1 MFSFSPLGEINY
13 KLYCDIIA
21 TTVIYLTQYPISC
34 IVKNINNLN
43 KGIKKMIDYNLVL
56 YIGITLI
63 VGGGVLFFVA
73 QHYERKAEIEL
84 FKLEQKQQQLN
95 ESFNKNKLK

>member
-1 MFSFSPLGEINY
+1 
-13 KLYCDIIA
+13 
-21 TTVIYLTQYPISC
+21 
-34 IVKNINNLN
+34 
-43 KGIKKMIDYNLVL
+43 MIDYNLVL

-84 FKLEQKQQQLN
+84 FKIEQKQQQLN

>member
-1 MFSFSPLGEINY
+1 M
-13 KLYCDIIA
+13 LY
-21 TTVIYLTQYPISC
+21 Y
-34 IVKNINNLN
+34 NN
-43 KGIKKMIDYNLVL
+43 KQFKQRIKKMIDYNLIL

-84 FKLEQKQQQLN
+84 FKLEQLN
-95 ESFNKNKLK
+95 KSFNKNKSKK

>member
-1 MFSFSPLGEINY
+1 
-13 KLYCDIIA
+13 
-21 TTVIYLTQYPISC
+21 
-34 IVKNINNLN
+34 
-43 KGIKKMIDYNLVL
+43 MIDYNLIL

-84 FKLEQKQQQLN
+84 FKLEQLN
-95 ESFNKNKLK
+95 KSFNKNKSKK

>member
-1 MFSFSPLGEINY
+1 
-13 KLYCDIIA
+13 
-21 TTVIYLTQYPISC
+21 
-34 IVKNINNLN
+34 
-43 KGIKKMIDYNLVL
+43 MIDYNLIL

-84 FKLEQKQQQLN
+84 FKLEHMKARKQQQLN
-95 ESFNKNKLK
+95 ESFNRNKLKWYLINGVAIK

>member
-1 MFSFSPLGEINY
+1 M
-13 KLYCDIIA
+13 LY
-21 TTVIYLTQYPISC
+21 YNNKQFNQ
-34 IVKNINNLN
+34 KN
-43 KGIKKMIDYNLVL
+43 KKMIDYNLIL

-84 FKLEQKQQQLN
+84 FKIEQLN
-95 ESFNKNKLK
+95 KSFNKNKNKK